1 MLNTRKITKPACP
14 TESDEQKALIK
25 WWSIQFPQFDNLLF
39 HIPNGGLRN
48 LKTAVR
54 LKAEG
59 VKPGVADLFLA
70 LPTAKWHG
78 MFIEMKR
85 QHGNRQTELQKEFQA
100 AVESQGYFYLLARGW
115 EQAKNGILEYLKGK

>member
-1 MLNTRKITKPACP
+1 MKFPCP
-14 TESDEQKALIK
+14 TESKEQKALIK

-70 LPTAKWHG
+70 MPNNNWHG
-78 MFIEMKR
+78 LFIEMKR
-85 QHGNRQTELQKEFQA
+85 QYGNSQTVLQKEFQVA
-100 AVESQGYFYLLARGW
+100 IEKQNYRYLLARGW
-115 EQAKNGILEYLKGK
+115 ENAKNGILEYLKEK